1 MGDKTGIEW
10 TDATWNPVT
19 GCSKVSA
26 GCKNCYAKYQ
36 AWPRLANARG
46 TVYFGRHFEDV
57 KYHVDRL
64 DDPLRWTKP
73 RRIFV
78 NSMSDLF
85 HEKVPFDFIDK
96 VFAVMALAPRH
107 TFQILTKRPERMRE
121 YMARDETRANA
132 IGHAW
137 MMLGRMPRYRHED
150 VLHRVWPLPNVWLGV
165 SVEDQ
170 ANADLRIPMLLRTI
184 AAIRWISAEPLLG
197 PVDLKMMEYETC
209 AERDGKGLVLGT
221 RERMLDWVV
230 VGGESGAGARPMH
243 VAWARDIVA
252 QCRQADIPVLVKQLG
267 ADPRGWCASN
277 VPENIGDDEHR
288 QLMRDDP
295 ELCDNYEAHEQA
307 GHCNSYGK
315 RCVMMTDR
323 KGGDMTEWPAD
334 LRVREYPR

>member
-121 YMARDETRANA
+121 YMARDETRAYA
-132 IGHAW
+132 IGAAW
-137 MMLGRMPRYRHED
+137 NMLGRMPRYKHED
-150 VLHRVWPLPNVWLGV
+150 ILNRVWPLPNVWLGT

-170 ANADLRIPMLLRTI
+170 ETADERIPILLSTW

-197 PVDLKMMEYETC
+197 PIDMESIALLRGY
-209 AERDGKGLVLGT
+209 AEITKGFLSA
-221 RERMLDWVV
+221 LDWVV
-230 VGGESGAGARPMH
+230 VGGESGPKARVMDL
-243 VAWARDIVA
+243 AWARSIVG
-252 QCRQADIPVLVKQLG
+252 QCKRAGVAVLVKQLG
-267 ADPRGWCASN
+267 AHPYYNTDG
-277 VPENIGDDEHR
+277 
-288 QLMRDDP
+288 L
-295 ELCDNYEAHEQA
+295 A
-307 GHCNSYGK
+307 GTGTNFALKLRS
-315 RCVMMTDR
+315 T
-323 KGGDMTEWPAD
+323 KGGDMDEWPED